1 MYHKKVFTKICF
13 EERVKYNWLLIVK
26 KKSIASSG
34 FGDVRNCQNISTDC
48 FQQECDAFYII
59 LEMPFVQISNK
70 QDVPI
75 IILYETNRQNVIIF
89 F

>member
-1 MYHKKVFTKICF
+1 M
-13 EERVKYNWLLIVK
+13 LIVK

-34 FGDVRNCQNISTDC
+34 FGDVRYCQNISTEC

-70 QDVPI
+70 QVLPI
-75 IILYETNRQNVIIF
+75 IILYETNRQNVIVFSKMKFTIF
-89 F
+89 KTTACPCLKFITL